1 MFPDFLITRILYFL
15 INSLNWWMGLHC
27 SSVLYTQWK
36 TQKKVMGKILVA
48 GKHLNLGG
56 KWTWRDALHPRGK
69 QDRVVLGVA
78 TLDRSPAQSA
88 GGEVHIP

>member
-1 MFPDFLITRILYFL
+1 M
-15 INSLNWWMGLHC
+15 HC

-48 GKHLNLGG
+48 GQEALKSRG
-56 KWTWRDALHPRGK
+56 KWTRRKALPPGGR

-78 TLDRSPAQSA
+78 TLDRSPAQSP